1 MKGAARTPV
10 PFGSL
15 GQWAVLIV
23 AILMVE
29 AKERYLRWR
38 AR

>member
-1 MKGAARTPV
+1 MKGAARTPAL
-10 PFGSL
+10 FGL
-15 GQWAVLIV
+15 KQWAVLIV